1 MISTSPVPKF
11 RYLLH
16 QSHQSHRSYL
26 EYFGHHF
33 VHLPTVSSHP
43 LLHPHHHHQNQK
55 QKHYFFT
62 FPSLETFL
70 INFYKTEIDVISNI
84 CTIYASWESQPNILN
99 RAIVMLIHKMTL
111 KNAIIHIKIM
121 RLIQQYFSDFIV
133 VTIFD
138 ESKIF
143 PFLFILFM

>member
-62 FPSLETFL
+62 FPSRETFL
-70 INFYKTEIDVISNI
+70 INFYKTEIDISQTFVLYMQVGNLNE
-84 CTIYASWESQPNILN
+84 IYSIEL
-99 RAIVMLIHKMTL
+99 L
-111 KNAIIHIKIM
+111 
-121 RLIQQYFSDFIV
+121 
-133 VTIFD
+133 
-138 ESKIF
+138 
-143 PFLFILFM
+143 